1 MEIQQ
6 MDNLDQLNVIKD
18 FTDVIDSL
26 GISYLIGGSIASS
39 LHGIVRFTED
49 ADITVEPFDAKA
61 NDFIDSLKGRYYISS
76 DAMNQA
82 LLNRTSFNAIHIETA
97 FKIDVFIQKNNPFDN
112 QMMEHSVKR
121 KLSDSVEKPFS
132 IATPE
137 DIVLLKL
144 NWYKQTKSI
153 KPKPKQWANNIKTFI
168 DCMAH
173 D

>member
-1 MEIQQ
+1 

-97 FKIDVFIQKNNPFDN
+97 FKIDVFVQKNNPFDN
-112 QMMEHSVKR
+112 QMMEHSSPTLTNKIYTNVDPVLR
-121 KLSDSVEKPFS
+121 HAVEQLPVN
-132 IATPE
+132 
-137 DIVLLKL
+137 DWL
-144 NWYKQTKSI
+144 
-153 KPKPKQWANNIKTFI
+153 
-168 DCMAH
+168 
-173 D
+173 